1 MPAED
6 GRISEQDD
14 DEASSSHMPSRRH
27 EVAPA
32 KRSIDNHIAD
42 CSGEHHFTVQCS
54 AMGRT
59 KGLCDAANQL
69 EEIFHG
75 WKFMRYSHERR
86 EPQAVAFDRVKL
98 PAVEEQR
105 SLEKH
110 GSCREGA
117 LPVAT
122 LPAGIGEPLLS
133 ALAAVLGI
141 GIGVPRRTP

>member
-1 MPAED
+1 MKWPLPN
-6 GRISEQDD
+6 
-14 DEASSSHMPSRRH
+14 EALTTILLTAVENITSL
-27 EVAPA
+27 
-32 KRSIDNHIAD
+32 
-42 CSGEHHFTVQCS
+42 CS

-105 SLEKH
+105 NLFFSLVVGKAYA
-110 GSCREGA
+110 S
-117 LPVAT
+117 
-122 LPAGIGEPLLS
+122 
-133 ALAAVLGI
+133 
-141 GIGVPRRTP
+141 

>member
-105 SLEKH
+105 NLFFSLVVGKAYA
-110 GSCREGA
+110 S
-117 LPVAT
+117 
-122 LPAGIGEPLLS
+122 
-133 ALAAVLGI
+133 
-141 GIGVPRRTP
+141 